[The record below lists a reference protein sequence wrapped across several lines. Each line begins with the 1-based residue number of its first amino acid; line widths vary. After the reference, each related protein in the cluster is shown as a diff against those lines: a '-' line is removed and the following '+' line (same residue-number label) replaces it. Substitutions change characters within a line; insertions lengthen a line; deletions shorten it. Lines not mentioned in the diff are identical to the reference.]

1 MQRTWIKYL
10 CDPIDKSSLHFF
22 KIGKKRGNEIIS
34 GLLKS
39 KSGHVYEIKNGV
51 PIFVTSKTQS
61 TESVDSFAYEWK
73 TFDFDF
79 GKASW
84 LRDIIRPSIGSRKY
98 FKDKVVIDCGA
109 GSGRQSLWMA
119 ESGAKFV
126 FSVELSDSAL
136 LMIPR
141 VTSRYKNSVFVIQAD
156 IARLPINKKT
166 AKIDAAYCVNV
177 IQHTKNPAKTLREI
191 SGLLG
196 SKSQLIFNIYLRRG
210 NGILIDAIQF
220 LKKGVRKFPKIIIN
234 ALSFLLAVTLFIF
247 RFGKIG
253 FKEFWLEIYDLLGNH
268 SFQNFYTQV
277 YLSRLLKQ
285 TNLRMVKDSRYAMLL
300 MKSSS

>member
-1 MQRTWIKYL
+1 MQQTWIKYL
-10 CDPIDKSSLHFF
+10 CDPFDKSNLRFF

-39 KSGHVYEIKNGV
+39 KSGHIYEIKNGV
-51 PIFVTSKTQS
+51 PIFATSKTQS

-84 LRDIIRPSIGSRKY
+84 LRDVIRPSIGSRKY

-126 FSVELSDSAL
+126 FSVELSDSAF

-141 VTSRYKNSVFVIQAD
+141 VTSRYKNRVFVIQAD

-166 AKIDAAYCVNV
+166 AKIDTAYCVNV
-177 IQHTKNPAKTLREI
+177 IQHTKNPAKTLEEI
-191 SGLLG
+191 SSLLG

-210 NGILIDAIQF
+210 GGMIIDAIQF
-220 LKKGVRKFPKIIIN
+220 LKKIIRKFPKAIIN
-234 ALSFLLAVTLFIF
+234 ALSFSLALILFIF
-247 RFGKIG
+247 KFRKIS

-268 SFQNFYTQV
+268 SFQNFYTQK
-277 YLSRLLKQ
+277 YLSKLLEKSKLKVIK
-285 TNLRMVKDSRYAMLL
+285 NSYYVMLL
-300 MKSSS
+300 EKLSS